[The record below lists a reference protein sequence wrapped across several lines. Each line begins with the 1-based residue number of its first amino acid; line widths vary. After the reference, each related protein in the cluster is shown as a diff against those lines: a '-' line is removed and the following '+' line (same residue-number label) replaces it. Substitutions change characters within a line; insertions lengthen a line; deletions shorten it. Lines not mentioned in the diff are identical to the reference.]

1 MANKKKRSGKKP
13 KKSVSEHGEP
23 DSGETNPSV
32 PEPDA
37 DIETES
43 AAKTGD
49 ISLSP
54 APVLPSPVAG
64 IGSAGP
70 NSLARSF
77 SFVLLLAI
85 IGLIGLLSYR
95 VMRSFLLPLFLAA
108 LLVVIFRPVHEW
120 IQKRCGNRKSLA
132 AGLTTA
138 AILVVALGPVAW
150 TVVAGV
156 REGIELTTDRNW
168 KSDIG
173 KLSAAREKLGL
184 DMPVG
189 EDLAEIQAQLQS
201 LELSVDRTGAAA
213 EVPQKLELVS
223 AIEDQLRQFK
233 LDLPGEAEPKEKH
246 ESLAERIDRALP
258 LLDRMDE
265 PLQKLKTLVAESQA
279 DGAEW
284 AEIDEYEKLVDLMSD
299 RYTAARQSLMGG
311 VVWAPIVELVNPS
324 EERIDQWQEYAAGK
338 LRSWMLKLSGQTT
351 SIMGGLLMQLFIFTI
366 STFYFLVDGPQM
378 VSSAMRLSPME
389 DKHEEEIISEFAK
402 LSRAVVVATLLSA
415 IVQGLLAGIGY
426 FAVWGFDS
434 LFMLIMLTSILAMIP
449 FVGAAAVWVPACIY
463 LAFIENRIPAAIGL
477 AVYGALIVS
486 MADNVI
492 KPMVLKGQS
501 NLHPLFALLSVLG
514 GVQALG
520 PIGVLVGPMV
530 VAFLQ
535 SLLKILHKEM
545 HSEEQAIVV

>member
-1 MANKKKRSGKKP
+1 MAAKKKKNGKTQ
-13 KKSVSEHGEP
+13 KKSVSEESKT
-23 DSGETNPSV
+23 DSTGSEKVDSTNANAGKASLP
-32 PEPDA
+32 A
-37 DIETES
+37 
-43 AAKTGD
+43 
-49 ISLSP
+49 LSP
-54 APVLPSPVAG
+54 TAGLHYSPQ
-64 IGSAGP
+64 P
-70 NSLARSF
+70 NNFARSF

-120 IQKRCGNRKSLA
+120 IQKRCGDRKSLA

-138 AILVVALGPVAW
+138 AILIVALGPVTW
-150 TVVAGV
+150 MVVAGV
-156 REGIELTTDRNW
+156 REGIELTHRDW

-173 KLSAAREKLGL
+173 KLGAAREKLGL
-184 DMPVG
+184 DMPSG
-189 EDLAEIQAQLQS
+189 QDITGIQAQLQS
-201 LELSVDRTGAAA
+201 LQLGIDRTETAA
-213 EVPQKLELVS
+213 EIPRKQQLVVDIERELN
-223 AIEDQLRQFK
+223 QFK
-233 LDLPGEAEPKEKH
+233 AELPEQAH
-246 ESLAERIDRALP
+246 EHKSLASRVDVALP
-258 LLDRMDE
+258 ILERMDE
-265 PLQKLKTLVAESQA
+265 PLQKLKTLVMQSKA
-279 DGAEW
+279 DGTD
-284 AEIDEYEKLVDLMSD
+284 IDAYEKLVDVMTD
-299 RYTAARQSLMGG
+299 DYTSARQSLMGG
-311 VVWAPIVELVNPS
+311 AIWAPIVELVNPS
-324 EERIDQWQEYAAGK
+324 EERIDEWQGYAAEK
-338 LRSWMLKLSGQTT
+338 LRSWMLKLTGQTT
-351 SIMGGLLMQLFIFTI
+351 SIMGGLLMQFFIFTI

-378 VSSAMRLSPME
+378 VASAMRLSPME

-415 IVQGLLAGIGY
+415 IVQGLLAGLGY
-426 FAVWGFDS
+426 FTVWGFDS
-434 LFMLIMLTSILAMIP
+434 LFMLIMLTTMLAMIP
-449 FVGAAAVWVPACIY
+449 FVGAAAVWAPACIY

-545 HSEEQAIVV
+545 HPADQATVL